1 MFDIF
6 KVSSSRIVEA
16 DMKVS
21 GKMIIIMVKVRKKDL
36 YLRIYWSQQCFYSW
50 GKWFGNNGVRYEG
63 EY

>member
-36 YLRIYWSQQCFYSW
+36 YLRIY
-50 GKWFGNNGVRYEG
+50 
-63 EY
+63 